1 MISVFKNTGR
11 SLLLLILLFGLNCAY
26 YSFSG
31 SLPPHLRSVAVP
43 LFEDN
48 TAEFGVKE
56 ELTDAIV
63 TQFRKDNS
71 LKLGT
76 DRDSDVLVKGIILRI
91 RDDAAS
97 YNQDESVESAKVYVS
112 VKVEC
117 TDTVKRKILWQE
129 TLSRWGTY
137 DPEQTDDRNQAISD
151 AIIQLSDEIV
161 NKTVTGW

>member
-1 MISVFKNTGR
+1 M
-11 SLLLLILLFGLNCAY
+11 ILLFAVNCAY

-31 SLPPHLRSVAVP
+31 SLPPHLRTVAVP

-56 ELTDAIV
+56 ELTDAVI
-63 TQFRKDNS
+63 TQFGRDNS

-76 DRDSDVLVKGIILRI
+76 DRDSDVLVKGTILRI
-91 RDDAAS
+91 RDDVAS
-97 YNQDESVESAKVYVS
+97 YNQAETVESAKVYVS
-112 VKVEC
+112 VKIEC
-117 TDTVKRKILWQE
+117 TDTVKRKVLWQE

-137 DPEQTDDRNQAISD
+137 SPDATDERNDAISD
-151 AIIQLSDEIV
+151 AILQLADEIV